1 MKKKILAAVLACA
14 LCVGIGVGG
23 TLAWLTATAPAV
35 TNTFTVGDIDISL
48 TETTGT
54 SYKFVPGDTIAKDP
68 TVTVEA
74 DSEACY
80 LFIHVTDAN
89 NTITDAANHNKIID
103 WAVASGWT
111 AVDGHDGYWYR
122 MVSAS
127 TSDQSFAV
135 LTDGISTDNK
145 VGSVKV
151 STEVTKEMV
160 DTINTVATQ
169 PTITVTAAAIQ
180 QDNVTDLADAW
191 SKLPETFTGV
201 TSGT

>member
-1 MKKKILAAVLACA
+1 MAEPK
-14 LCVGIGVGG
+14 
-23 TLAWLTATAPAV
+23 
-35 TNTFTVGDIDISL
+35 
-48 TETTGT
+48 
-54 SYKFVPGDTIAKDP
+54 
-68 TVTVEA
+68 
-74 DSEACY
+74 
-80 LFIHVTDAN
+80 FIHLRVHTAYSLSEGAMPVPKLIHRLHDQGVPAIA
-89 NTITDAANHNKIID
+89 ITDTANHNKIID

-111 AVDGHDGYWYR
+111 AVTGHDGYWYR

-145 VGSVKV
+145 VGSVTV